1 MDTDGDGSIGF
12 PEFTLLDEER
22 WRKINPFARYQE
34 CMEKHL
40 AKVKF

>member
-1 MDTDGDGSIGF
+1 MDTDGDGKIGYA
-12 PEFTLLDEER
+12 EFTLLDEER

-40 AKVKF
+40 AKAKL